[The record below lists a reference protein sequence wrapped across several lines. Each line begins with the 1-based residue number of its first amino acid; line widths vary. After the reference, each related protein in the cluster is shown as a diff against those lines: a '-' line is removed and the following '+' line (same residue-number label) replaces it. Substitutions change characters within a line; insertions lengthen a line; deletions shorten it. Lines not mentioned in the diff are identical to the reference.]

1 METTV
6 EYLIIP
12 PDGKFEKTPEQAKMI
27 RALFS
32 DEDGIDKLNI
42 KFHEIYSVETAKQ
55 LNQKSCNNAIGN
67 GAFVNVR

>member
-6 EYLIIP
+6 EYFIIP

-42 KFHEIYSVETAKQ
+42 KFHEIYSVETPAK
-55 LNQKSCNNAIGN
+55 NNKSCNNAIGN

>member
-6 EYLIIP
+6 EYFIIS

-42 KFHEIYSVETAKQ
+42 KFHEIYSVETPAKKQ
-55 LNQKSCNNAIGN
+55 
-67 GAFVNVR
+67 